1 MVSNKLFVPAVFL
14 RTILTRQSHKMII
27 LNTCLYSRGFC
38 YFNSV
43 AIAARLLR
51 LKLSVERVLIV
62 DWVSAL
68 IVFCVGLL
76 FI

>member
-1 MVSNKLFVPAVFL
+1 MVNFCRIGVNLQSTPSTCPKTSDDFHIFFSLF
-14 RTILTRQSHKMII
+14 
-27 LNTCLYSRGFC
+27 RGFC

-62 DWVSAL
+62 DWVSSS
-68 IVFCVGLL
+68 CCGMRNRT
-76 FI
+76 